1 MTDPS
6 PKALFRFSVLGALL
20 HRELARG
27 ELQQEILR
35 LAARDYDIPGS
46 TRTRI
51 GAKTLEGWYY
61 AYRREGL
68 AGLEPKPRQDRGVS
82 RIEPVIQ
89 EAILAAKRENPG
101 RSIRQLLALMED
113 SGRVARGA
121 LSRSAIHRL
130 LQAHALS
137 RPTGAASEAVERRAY
152 VAEYAGDLWYGDVM
166 HGPKLL
172 INGRWRKGYVVS
184 LMDDASRLITH
195 SAFALAEGALQI
207 EGVLQQAILKR
218 GLPKKLVVDNGA
230 AYRAQTL
237 QAVCARLGIHLVYCR
252 PYAPEGKGKLER
264 WHRTLRGQFIS
275 EVDWGSGLSLEDANA
290 RLWAWIEQ
298 VYHQKPHG
306 GLQEGQT
313 PLARY
318 RQDLP
323 RIRTLGPLAAQIDA
337 LFYHRIE
344 RLVRRDGTVA
354 YQNRRFEVP
363 YALVGRKVR
372 LVVDPHRKRVLG
384 VEDDQGHP
392 LGEATELDAQA
403 NLHRRRV
410 RAVASD
416 ADGKAQSAG
425 TPNPVDLA
433 MERYYGEASGDTERA
448 TENPIGRHAGEEDA
462 S

>member
-1 MTDPS
+1 MIDPS

-27 ELQQEILR
+27 ELQQEIAR
-35 LAARDYDIPGS
+35 LAAREYDIPGS
-46 TRTRI
+46 SRTRI
-51 GAKTLEGWYY
+51 GVKTLEGWYY

-68 AGLEPKPRQDRGVS
+68 AGLEPKTRQDRGVS
-82 RIEPVIQ
+82 KIEPAIR
-89 EAILAAKRENPG
+89 EAILTARREKPG
-101 RSIRQLLALMED
+101 RSVRQLVALMEA
-113 SGRVARGA
+113 SGQVPRGSLA
-121 LSRSAIHRL
+121 RSAVHRL
-130 LQAHALS
+130 LQAHGLS
-137 RPTGAASEAVERRAY
+137 RPAGAASEAVERRAY

-184 LMDDASRLITH
+184 LMDDASRLIAH

-218 GLPKKLVVDNGA
+218 GLPRKLVVDNGA

-275 EVDWGSGLSLEDANA
+275 EVDWGSGLSLADSNA

-298 VYHQKPHG
+298 VYHQQPHG
-306 GLQEGQT
+306 GLAEKQT

-318 RQDLP
+318 RRDLP

-344 RLVRRDGTVA
+344 RLVRRDGTVS

-363 YALVGRKVR
+363 CALAGRKVR
-372 LVVDPHRKRVLG
+372 LVVDPHRERVVG
-384 VEDDQGHP
+384 VEDAEGQP

-403 NLHRRRV
+403 NLHRRRA
-410 RAVASD
+410 RGGETTSN
-416 ADGKAQSAG
+416 GMPPSR
-425 TPNPVDLA
+425 TSPNPVDLA
-433 MERYYGEASGDTERA
+433 MEQYYGA
-448 TENPIGRHAGEEDA
+448 TDGTSLSEEDP